1 MEEMECRRILE
12 VAADASME
20 DIAQAYQLL
29 KRIYEK
35 EESLFTA
42 PSMDEFSSE
51 AREEI
56 LAGIEAAFRE
66 LVRLHAD
73 AQPRLQSP
81 PAAPSKGDLPMDGK
95 ALRRFREAAG
105 VPLDL
110 VASRTHVRAEH
121 LRALEEERY
130 WDLPPAAVN
139 VRGFLAAYL
148 AELGLP
154 VDEIAAPYME
164 RFQAWRARRQR

>member
-1 MEEMECRRILE
+1 
-12 VAADASME
+12 
-20 DIAQAYQLL
+20 
-29 KRIYEK
+29 
-35 EESLFTA
+35 
-42 PSMDEFSSE
+42 
-51 AREEI
+51 
-56 LAGIEAAFRE
+56 
-66 LVRLHAD
+66 
-73 AQPRLQSP
+73 
-81 PAAPSKGDLPMDGK
+81 MDGK